1 MPTTTLT
8 ILLICE
14 TLKLLL
20 MMILL
25 ICETLRLLTLTRKQ
39 QRIPRARQQG
49 REVQEGHAECC
60 QPQARPQVL
69 QGPEVQGVLEAPE
82 VLDGLVRRCDHP
94 ARIHQPDPETR
105 RHQGCLAGLS
115 GQAGLQDRIGHRGRG
130 LQEHREGLVGRATQ
144 CDLAV
149 RACPERL
156 GHREC
161 LGCRQVQV
169 DHRDQGCPSFRLC
182 RECQQDREVR
192 RCPARRRRLEGR
204 ENL

>member
-1 MPTTTLT
+1 MQALNEPREQRDPRKAIHVYQECALCEEGSRRWGHRLAIRMSSPSNMVGLTWTWTRTISWMPTTTLT

-69 QGPEVQGVLEAPE
+69 RVPEVQGVLEAPE

-130 LQEHREGLVGRATQ
+130 LQEHREGLDWSNVSG
-144 CDLAV
+144 
-149 RACPERL
+149 E
-156 GHREC
+156 
-161 LGCRQVQV
+161 
-169 DHRDQGCPSFRLC
+169 
-182 RECQQDREVR
+182 
-192 RCPARRRRLEGR
+192 
-204 ENL
+204 